1 MEEALNHCFHFVRET
16 AKNWVRL
23 KKKNYSLAMRFQ
35 KKIFPEKITFDGKEF
50 GTTKLG
56 LVYKI
61 NKESGANKSQVVT
74 LLRIALRFRA

>member
-1 MEEALNHCFHFVRET
+1 MEEALNQCFHFVKET
-16 AKNWVRL
+16 AKNWIRV
-23 KKKNYSLAMRFQ
+23 KETNYPFALRFQ
-35 KKIFPEKITFDGKEF
+35 SQIFPEKITFDGEKF

-74 LLRIALRFRA
+74 LPGIEPELPA